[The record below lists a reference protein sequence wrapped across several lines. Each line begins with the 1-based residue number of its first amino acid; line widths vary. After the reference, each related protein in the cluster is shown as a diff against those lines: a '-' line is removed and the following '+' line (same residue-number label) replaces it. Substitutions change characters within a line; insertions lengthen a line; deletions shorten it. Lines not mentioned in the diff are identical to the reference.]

1 MKRKLERSSSTQGK
15 KAKLQRTST
24 LELGRIT
31 GKVAPSS
38 TTLSRAGGP
47 FSGKKF
53 VTFLY
58 ENALSKVSG
67 GTNVVTVQ
75 VKPNDMYDYDN
86 TGEAGN
92 KQPLYYD
99 ALLSASG
106 PYKQYKTISWK
117 TTWYFMNQT
126 ACPVD
131 IFISPPLNAANECDT
146 VAEADNFPG
155 VKRLRLTAATGSKNY
170 GQITTTGSSKRCI
183 PVV

>member
-1 MKRKLERSSSTQGK
+1 
-15 KAKLQRTST
+15 

-99 ALLSASG
+99 ALLSASVLYNNTRQFHG
-106 PYKQYKTISWK
+106 THVVFHES
-117 TTWYFMNQT
+117 NRVS
-126 ACPVD
+126 VD
-131 IFISPPLNAANECDT
+131 IFISHH
-146 VAEADNFPG
+146 
-155 VKRLRLTAATGSKNY
+155 
-170 GQITTTGSSKRCI
+170 
-183 PVV
+183 

>member
-1 MKRKLERSSSTQGK
+1 
-15 KAKLQRTST
+15 

-92 KQPLYYD
+92 KQPLYYGRTFKC
-99 ALLSASG
+99 LPVPINNTRQFHG
-106 PYKQYKTISWK
+106 RPRGIS
-117 TTWYFMNQT
+117 
-126 ACPVD
+126 
-131 IFISPPLNAANECDT
+131 
-146 VAEADNFPG
+146 
-155 VKRLRLTAATGSKNY
+155 
-170 GQITTTGSSKRCI
+170 
-183 PVV
+183 

>member
-106 PYKQYKTISWK
+106 PYKTI
-117 TTWYFMNQT
+117 Q
-126 ACPVD
+126 
-131 IFISPPLNAANECDT
+131 
-146 VAEADNFPG
+146 DNFMEDHVVFHESNRVSRG
-155 VKRLRLTAATGSKNY
+155 YIYISTIKR
-170 GQITTTGSSKRCI
+170 GQ
-183 PVV
+183 

>member
-1 MKRKLERSSSTQGK
+1 MARLRSLNPKLERSSSTQGK

-99 ALLSASG
+99 ALFPVPINNTRQFHG
-106 PYKQYKTISWK
+106 RPGIS
-117 TTWYFMNQT
+117 
-126 ACPVD
+126 
-131 IFISPPLNAANECDT
+131 
-146 VAEADNFPG
+146 
-155 VKRLRLTAATGSKNY
+155 
-170 GQITTTGSSKRCI
+170 
-183 PVV
+183 

>member
-31 GKVAPSS
+31 EKVAPSS

-86 TGEAGN
+86 TGEAV
-92 KQPLYYD
+92 
-99 ALLSASG
+99 
-106 PYKQYKTISWK
+106 IS
-117 TTWYFMNQT
+117 
-126 ACPVD
+126 
-131 IFISPPLNAANECDT
+131 S
-146 VAEADNFPG
+146 
-155 VKRLRLTAATGSKNY
+155 
-170 GQITTTGSSKRCI
+170 RCTMTHF
-183 PVV
+183 

>member
-99 ALLSASG
+99 ALLSASVPINNTRQFHG
-106 PYKQYKTISWK
+106 RPRGIS
-117 TTWYFMNQT
+117 
-126 ACPVD
+126 
-131 IFISPPLNAANECDT
+131 
-146 VAEADNFPG
+146 
-155 VKRLRLTAATGSKNY
+155 
-170 GQITTTGSSKRCI
+170 
-183 PVV
+183 

>member
-1 MKRKLERSSSTQGK
+1 
-15 KAKLQRTST
+15 
-24 LELGRIT
+24 
-31 GKVAPSS
+31 
-38 TTLSRAGGP
+38 
-47 FSGKKF
+47 
-53 VTFLY
+53 
-58 ENALSKVSG
+58 
-67 GTNVVTVQ
+67 VTVQ

-131 IFISPPLNAANECDT
+131 IFISPPLNAANECT
-146 VAEADNFPG
+146 PSQKQTISP
-155 VKRLRLTAATGSKNY
+155 VKRLRLTAATAVR
-170 GQITTTGSSKRCI
+170 ITVR
-183 PVV
+183 

>member
-117 TTWYFMNQT
+117 TTWYFMN
-126 ACPVD
+126 CPW
-131 IFISPPLNAANECDT
+131 IYLY
-146 VAEADNFPG
+146 
-155 VKRLRLTAATGSKNY
+155 LHH
-170 GQITTTGSSKRCI
+170 
-183 PVV
+183 